1 MQPSRNRCRFSNGQ
15 PIARG
20 GVDRMRSLAI
30 HFIAESLMRLVL
42 LSLAFVVGT
51 SCMSFAQ
58 LDESKYHDPSIDTE
72 RFTATGTISLHDVVP
87 RFNEIASQHSVG
99 KSQEELT
106 VDEVISAIRRAVG
119 TSKTAGQPEMRAS
132 TQAALDRIVQT
143 GNLSKGDELLFAT
156 GYTSSGRRY
165 TVWWIDIVSDSYRLR
180 LRDRTLSSRALTA
193 EEMAENARRELAWQR
208 AMKYER
214 TSPTGEKYLL
224 STDFDEEAK

>member
-30 HFIAESLMRLVL
+30 HFIAEFLMRLVL

-119 TSKTAGQPEMRAS
+119 TSKTAGQPKMERPHKQRSTGLCKLETCPRRRA
-132 TQAALDRIVQT
+132 TFCYWIYIFRAPVHGVVDRHR
-143 GNLSKGDELLFAT
+143 L
-156 GYTSSGRRY
+156 
-165 TVWWIDIVSDSYRLR
+165 DSYRLR